1 MTFSD
6 GSSAVATVTLAGG
19 TASAT
24 YPAPAAGSHS
34 IVAAYSGD
42 TNFTASSSQAVTTT
56 VGAMPDFTIAASG
69 GSTQTVLAGNIAS
82 YSIVIAAQPG
92 PFTGDVSLSASGGP
106 ASAVVSFAPPQ
117 TVPGAGS
124 ATVVMSVQTLAPST
138 QARGFGGWPLA
149 ALLLLPWWI
158 GRGRRRLGWG
168 LVAACVLAVAMA
180 SAVGCGSRSIST
192 DASAQQSYT
201 LKVTGTGTNL
211 AGAVVTHSATVT
223 LIVQ

>member
-1 MTFSD
+1 
-6 GSSAVATVTLAGG
+6 
-19 TASAT
+19 
-24 YPAPAAGSHS
+24 
-34 IVAAYSGD
+34 
-42 TNFTASSSQAVTTT
+42 
-56 VGAMPDFTIAASG
+56 MPDFTIAASG

-82 YSIVIAAQPG
+82 YAIVIAAQPA
-92 PFTGDVSLSASGGP
+92 PFTGDVSLSASGLP
-106 ASAVVSFAPPQ
+106 AGAAVSFAPPQ

-138 QARGFGGWPLA
+138 QAGEFEGWPLA

-158 GRGRRRLGWG
+158 GRGRRRSGWG
-168 LVAACVLAVAMA
+168 LVAACVLAVGVV
-180 SAVGCGSRSIST
+180 SAVGCGSRSISSAET
-192 DASAQQSYT
+192 AQQSYT